1 MSNNLEYE
9 INKELAECY
18 LFMNDLNKAEGY
30 YKKAYEANDT
40 FASSILGLATIAVQR
55 GDLDDAMTLYK
66 KAYVLEVSDKAL
78 AGQGLVAM
86 ELGNDTEAF
95 DYFCEALGLNAA
107 NVIAL
112 NCLVREAYALARV
125 DEAIPFLERA
135 VKADPEKMDLR
146 ITLAGCLM
154 SVGSVTEAKAHLE
167 FVLNVNPD
175 ADVAKDLYEHLAA

>member
-1 MSNNLEYE
+1 MSNDLEYE

-30 YKKAYEANDT
+30 YKKAYEANSS

-55 GDLDDAMTLYK
+55 GNLDDAMTLYQ
-66 KAYVLEVSDKAL
+66 KASTLEISDKAL

-86 ELGNDTEAF
+86 ELGNDAEAF
-95 DYFCEALGLNAA
+95 DYFCEALGLNAV

-125 DEAIPFLERA
+125 DEAVPFLERA
-135 VKADPEKMDLR
+135 VEVEPDQIDLR

-154 SVGSVTEAKAHLE
+154 SVGSVVEAKEHLE
-167 FVLNVNPD
+167 FVLNVSPD